1 MAGANRW
8 TRNPNGDDRHRLW
21 FRSPAADV
29 LRPKDGRRPTMI
41 PTVNVAACIESLLT
55 DYRAQPLSLMREIG
69 IQARLHRLLQRDL
82 ADETCRMQVRTGD
95 SRRRQPVATCYL
107 AERVQMEVRVTNADG
122 HGPEKSDIVVLR
134 STRDEQAMPITAT
147 RYANGAFDIISKID
161 IADAAAV
168 IEVKAACSAD
178 FQQRHLFRC
187 DLNKLLELRKAC
199 EAQSASPELH
209 FVLIDKSV
217 AISGRP
223 TEGFGVDPLVRAMP
237 RHDWHVESEQFL
249 GTQTERGVREFWTNS
264 PRALLLDATPDSRA
278 FVHVWEMAHQ
288 AGTAI
293 LGVPLHRYAVSMPG
307 S

>member
-1 MAGANRW
+1 MN
-8 TRNPNGDDRHRLW
+8 
-21 FRSPAADV
+21 
-29 LRPKDGRRPTMI
+29 I
-41 PTVNVAACIESLLT
+41 AACIESLLK
-55 DYRAQPLSLMREIG
+55 DYRTQPLALMREIG

-82 ADETCRMQVRTGD
+82 ADETCRMRVRIGD

-122 HGPEKSDIVVLR
+122 HGPQKSDIVVLR
-134 STRDEQAMPITAT
+134 STRDETAMPITAT
-147 RYANGAFDIISKID
+147 RHANGAFDIISKIE

-178 FQQRHLFRC
+178 FEQRHLFRS

-199 EAQSASPELH
+199 KGQLASPELH

-217 AISGRP
+217 AMSGRP
-223 TEGFGVDPLVRAMP
+223 AEHFGVDPLVGAMP

-249 GTQTERGVREFWTNS
+249 GAQTDRGVQKFWTNS
-264 PRALLLDATPDSRA
+264 PRASLLDAPPDSGA

-288 AGTAI
+288 AGKAT
-293 LGVPLHRYAVSMPG
+293 LGAPLHRYAVSMPG